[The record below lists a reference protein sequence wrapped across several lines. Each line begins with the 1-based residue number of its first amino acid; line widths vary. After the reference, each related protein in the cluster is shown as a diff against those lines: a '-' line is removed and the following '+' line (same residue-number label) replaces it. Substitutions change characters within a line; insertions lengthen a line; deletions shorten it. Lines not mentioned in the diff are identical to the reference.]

1 MISQQVKVIN
11 NITSSEA
18 LKAGIITFEEVLNQK
33 SRGRCGQEQGKPK
46 WGGFLGENS
55 ASLAATSI
63 PPVMMDTPST
73 WWTEDF
79 VDLTSFTTTVVDER
93 GINQSSSATGES
105 DVPAMKMDE
114 INSLMD
120 VPTFAWLEEDDK
132 SGVESLTPSPGTN
145 SGKLYPPQGGK
156 VTSLNFRKPAN
167 NSLVGRRD
175 AQLKLDLTLAAEPL
189 ASSDSPSSFVQTS
202 QVPAQKKELNMTTP
216 DILGPLTDKNSS
228 FNLLAYVFEEDKYPT
243 DVDGKTTNVLNTPEI
258 KPEQLDIQ
266 PLFTPKAEEPLLA
279 PLIAIKEEPEE
290 VEVPNVSPKESKEIK
305 TNAPVKEEKKRRA
318 PPARRRPSRPKEK
331 VAVVEPRIKI
341 ELDEYRPV
349 LFRNKTNSLSE
360 NILYPPQKKRKLS
373 TTSEDS
379 SVYTDDKYRELRDK
393 NNEASRRSR
402 MNRKSR
408 EVEMKIQAEE
418 LEATNSALK
427 SKADELQRLVDR
439 LRATLMEVMVRKC

>member
-1 MISQQVKVIN
+1 MFFQ
-11 NITSSEA
+11 
-18 LKAGIITFEEVLNQK
+18 
-33 SRGRCGQEQGKPK
+33 
-46 WGGFLGENS
+46 
-55 ASLAATSI
+55 
-63 PPVMMDTPST
+63 
-73 WWTEDF
+73 
-79 VDLTSFTTTVVDER
+79 
-93 GINQSSSATGES
+93 
-105 DVPAMKMDE
+105 
-114 INSLMD
+114 
-120 VPTFAWLEEDDK
+120 
-132 SGVESLTPSPGTN
+132 
-145 SGKLYPPQGGK
+145 
-156 VTSLNFRKPAN
+156 
-167 NSLVGRRD
+167 
-175 AQLKLDLTLAAEPL
+175 
-189 ASSDSPSSFVQTS
+189 
-202 QVPAQKKELNMTTP
+202 
-216 DILGPLTDKNSS
+216 
-228 FNLLAYVFEEDKYPT
+228 DKYPT
-243 DVDGKTTNVLNTPEI
+243 DVDGKTANVLNTPEI

-279 PLIAIKEEPEE
+279 PLVAIKEEPEE